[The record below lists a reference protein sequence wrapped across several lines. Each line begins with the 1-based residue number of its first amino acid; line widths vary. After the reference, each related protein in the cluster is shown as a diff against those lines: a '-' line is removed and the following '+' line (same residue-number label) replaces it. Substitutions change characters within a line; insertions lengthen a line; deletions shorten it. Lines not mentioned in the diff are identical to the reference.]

1 MQHSLLSCVSY
12 EREEAM
18 PSKSTTAA
26 KMITLEPHWPGMRRY
41 AVAMYLSGDHAN
53 ANSLVKAMGYE
64 APREWPP
71 TADTDPE
78 AGQRS

>member
-1 MQHSLLSCVSY
+1 
-12 EREEAM
+12 
-18 PSKSTTAA
+18 
-26 KMITLEPHWPGMRRY
+26 MITLEPHWPGMRRY